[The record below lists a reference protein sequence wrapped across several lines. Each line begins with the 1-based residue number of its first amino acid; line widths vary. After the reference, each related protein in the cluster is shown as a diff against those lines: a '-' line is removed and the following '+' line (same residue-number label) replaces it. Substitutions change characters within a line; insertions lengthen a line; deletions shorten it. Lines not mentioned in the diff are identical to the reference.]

1 MKTQIK
7 GRNVTVTA
15 ALQDYANEKIEHV
28 HKLLLQRKIDEVTR
42 VELELK
48 VEKNP
53 SIPEPCIA
61 EATVF
66 TRGPVI
72 RARES
77 STDMYAAIDLV
88 TRQAGAPRQE
98 VPRQDPRQDEAR
110 PRQDRGSGATPAP
123 ELAPVAAA
131 TALADELAGEAEHA
145 GDNGRIVKTKQFAL
159 KPMSVQRGHAAAG
172 ARGARLLRL
181 HERRVQPDERRVPPQ
196 RRPLRPDRAGGEL
209 RRKRSIEGCAAG
221 APSMRKRPI
230 ERAPR
235 VRLRARRPLRA
246 PGARRETR
254 PRAVRQWA

>member
-7 GRNVTVTA
+7 GRNVTVTP

-28 HKLLLQRKIDEVTR
+28 HKLLQQRKIDEVTR

-88 TRQAGAPRQE
+88 T
-98 VPRQDPRQDEAR
+98 DK
-110 PRQDRGSGATPAP
+110 
-123 ELAPVAAA
+123 L
-131 TALADELAGEAEHA
+131 
-145 GDNGRIVKTKQFAL
+145 
-159 KPMSVQRGHAAAG
+159 
-172 ARGARLLRL
+172 
-181 HERRVQPDERRVPPQ
+181 
-196 RRPLRPDRAGGEL
+196 
-209 RRKRSIEGCAAG
+209 
-221 APSMRKRPI
+221 
-230 ERAPR
+230 
-235 VRLRARRPLRA
+235 VRRARSSTTRCTA
-246 PGARRETR
+246 GPGTATTS
-254 PRAVRQWA
+254 

>member
-7 GRNVTVTA
+7 GRNVTVTP

-28 HKLLLQRKIDEVTR
+28 HKLLQQRKIDEVTR
-42 VELELK
+42 VELELR

-53 SIPEPCIA
+53 SIPEPAIA

-88 TRQAGAPRQE
+88 TDKLVRRVKKYHDKIHGKTRHGHDKI
-98 VPRQDPRQDEAR
+98 VPPVPE
-110 PRQDRGSGATPAP
+110 P

-131 TALADELAGEAEHA
+131 AVVAGELVGEAGHA

-159 KPMSVQRGHAAAG
+159 KPMSVHEATLQLELVGHDFFVFTNAESN
-172 ARGARLLRL
+172 RTNVVY
-181 HERRVQPDERRVPPQ
+181 RRNDGHYG
-196 RRPLRPDRAGGEL
+196 L
-209 RRKRSIEGCAAG
+209 IEPA
-221 APSMRKRPI
+221 
-230 ERAPR
+230 EN
-235 VRLRARRPLRA
+235 
-246 PGARRETR
+246 
-254 PRAVRQWA
+254 

>member
-7 GRNVTVTA
+7 GRNVTVTD
-15 ALQDYANEKIEHV
+15 ALQEYANEKIEHV
-28 HKLLLQRKIDEVTR
+28 HKLLQQRKIDEVTR

-77 STDMYAAIDLV
+77 STDMHAAIDLV
-88 TRQAGAPRQE
+88 SDKLVRRVKKYHDKMHGKTRHGHEKLVA
-98 VPRQDPRQDEAR
+98 
-110 PRQDRGSGATPAP
+110 ATEPATD

-131 TALADELAGEAEHA
+131 AVADELSGELAHA

-159 KPMSVQRGHAAAG
+159 KPMSVHEATLQLELVGHDFFVFTNAESN
-172 ARGARLLRL
+172 RTN
-181 HERRVQPDERRVPPQ
+181 VVY
-196 RRPLRPDRAGGEL
+196 
-209 RRKRSIEGCAAG
+209 RRKDGHYGLIE
-221 APSMRKRPI
+221 PT
-230 ERAPR
+230 EN
-235 VRLRARRPLRA
+235 
-246 PGARRETR
+246 
-254 PRAVRQWA
+254 

>member
-7 GRNVTVTA
+7 GRNVTVTP

-28 HKLLLQRKIDEVTR
+28 HKLLQQRKIDEVTR
-42 VELELK
+42 VELELM

-53 SIPEPCIA
+53 SIPEPAIA

-88 TRQAGAPRQE
+88 TDKLVRRVKKYHDKAHGRTKHAHEKPAATAPAE
-98 VPRQDPRQDEAR
+98 
-110 PRQDRGSGATPAP
+110 

-131 TALADELAGEAEHA
+131 AVVADELAGETEHA

-159 KPMSVQRGHAAAG
+159 KPMSVHEATLQLELVGHDFFVFTNAESN
-172 ARGARLLRL
+172 RTNVVY
-181 HERRVQPDERRVPPQ
+181 RRNDGHYG
-196 RRPLRPDRAGGEL
+196 L
-209 RRKRSIEGCAAG
+209 IEPA
-221 APSMRKRPI
+221 
-230 ERAPR
+230 EN
-235 VRLRARRPLRA
+235 
-246 PGARRETR
+246 
-254 PRAVRQWA
+254 

>member
-7 GRNVTVTA
+7 GRNVTVTD
-15 ALQDYANEKIEHV
+15 ALQQYANEKIEHV

-42 VELELK
+42 VELERQ

-88 TRQAGAPRQE
+88 SDKLVRRVKKYHDKAHGKTRHGHDKLALPVE
-98 VPRQDPRQDEAR
+98 PDEA
-110 PRQDRGSGATPAP
+110 

-131 TALADELAGEAEHA
+131 MLPDEFAAEEAHA
-145 GDNGRIVKTKQFAL
+145 GDNGRVVKTKQFAL
-159 KPMSVQRGHAAAG
+159 KPMSVHEATLQMELVGHDFFVFTNAESN
-172 ARGARLLRL
+172 RTNVVY
-181 HERRVQPDERRVPPQ
+181 RRNDGHYG
-196 RRPLRPDRAGGEL
+196 L
-209 RRKRSIEGCAAG
+209 IEPA
-221 APSMRKRPI
+221 
-230 ERAPR
+230 EN
-235 VRLRARRPLRA
+235 
-246 PGARRETR
+246 
-254 PRAVRQWA
+254 

>member
-7 GRNVTVTA
+7 GRNVTVTD
-15 ALQDYANEKIEHV
+15 ALQQYANEKIEHV

-42 VELELK
+42 VELELL

-88 TRQAGAPRQE
+88 SDKLVRRVKKYHDKAHGKTRHGHDKLALPVEPDA
-98 VPRQDPRQDEAR
+98 
-110 PRQDRGSGATPAP
+110 

-131 TALADELAGEAEHA
+131 LLPDEFIAEEAHA
-145 GDNGRIVKTKQFAL
+145 GDNGRVVKTKQFAL
-159 KPMSVQRGHAAAG
+159 KPMSVNEATLQMELVGHDFFVFTNAESN
-172 ARGARLLRL
+172 RTNVVY
-181 HERRVQPDERRVPPQ
+181 RRNDGHYG
-196 RRPLRPDRAGGEL
+196 L
-209 RRKRSIEGCAAG
+209 IEPA
-221 APSMRKRPI
+221 
-230 ERAPR
+230 EN
-235 VRLRARRPLRA
+235 
-246 PGARRETR
+246 
-254 PRAVRQWA
+254 

>member
-7 GRNVTVTA
+7 GRNVTVTD
-15 ALQDYANEKIEHV
+15 ALQQYANEKIEHV

-42 VELELK
+42 VELELQ

-88 TRQAGAPRQE
+88 SDKLVRRVKKYHDKAHGKTRHGHDKLALPMEPDA
-98 VPRQDPRQDEAR
+98 
-110 PRQDRGSGATPAP
+110 

-131 TALADELAGEAEHA
+131 LPDDEFIAEETHA
-145 GDNGRIVKTKQFAL
+145 GDNGRVVKTKQFAL
-159 KPMSVQRGHAAAG
+159 KPMSVNEATLQMELVGHDFFVFTNAESS
-172 ARGARLLRL
+172 RTNVVY
-181 HERRVQPDERRVPPQ
+181 RRNDGHYG
-196 RRPLRPDRAGGEL
+196 L
-209 RRKRSIEGCAAG
+209 IE
-221 APSMRKRPI
+221 PT
-230 ERAPR
+230 EN
-235 VRLRARRPLRA
+235 
-246 PGARRETR
+246 
-254 PRAVRQWA
+254 

>member
-7 GRNVTVTA
+7 GRNVTVTP

-28 HKLLLQRKIDEVTR
+28 HKLLQQRKIDEVTR

-88 TRQAGAPRQE
+88 TDKLVRRVKKYHDKIHGKTKHGHEKPA
-98 VPRQDPRQDEAR
+98 
-110 PRQDRGSGATPAP
+110 ATPEAVA
-123 ELAPVAAA
+123 ELVPVAAPA
-131 TALADELAGEAEHA
+131 ETSEMAGDLAEPAHAGE
-145 GDNGRIVKTKQFAL
+145 NGRVVKTKQFAL
-159 KPMSVQRGHAAAG
+159 KPMSVHEATLQLELVGHDFFVFTNAESN
-172 ARGARLLRL
+172 RTNVVY
-181 HERRVQPDERRVPPQ
+181 RRNDGHYG
-196 RRPLRPDRAGGEL
+196 L
-209 RRKRSIEGCAAG
+209 IEPA
-221 APSMRKRPI
+221 
-230 ERAPR
+230 EN
-235 VRLRARRPLRA
+235 
-246 PGARRETR
+246 
-254 PRAVRQWA
+254 

>member
-7 GRNVTVTA
+7 GRNVTVTP

-28 HKLLLQRKIDEVTR
+28 HKLLQQRKIDEVTR

-77 STDMYAAIDLV
+77 STDMYAAVDLV
-88 TRQAGAPRQE
+88 SDKLVRRVKKYHDKVHGRTKHAHEKPAGAP
-98 VPRQDPRQDEAR
+98 A
-110 PRQDRGSGATPAP
+110 PAE
-123 ELAPVAAA
+123 ELAPVPVAAPA
-131 TALADELAGEAEHA
+131 ADEFAGELGHA

-159 KPMSVQRGHAAAG
+159 KPMSVHEATLQLELVGHDFFVFTNAESN
-172 ARGARLLRL
+172 RTNVVY
-181 HERRVQPDERRVPPQ
+181 RRNDGHYG
-196 RRPLRPDRAGGEL
+196 L
-209 RRKRSIEGCAAG
+209 IEPA
-221 APSMRKRPI
+221 
-230 ERAPR
+230 EN
-235 VRLRARRPLRA
+235 
-246 PGARRETR
+246 
-254 PRAVRQWA
+254 